1 MFAAWMKNHDF
12 KDYPLDTR
20 LFPPAKDRAYWQQHL
35 GQKEIQAAEALLG
48 CDWPLIRASH
58 YLEYERTGDRLAH
71 ETPHFAR
78 RHQLIALF
86 LGELAEG
93 KGRFLQDIC
102 DGILAICE
110 ETFWGVSAHKIYT
123 KQYFILPDGSD
134 PFIDLFAA
142 ETAELLA
149 IIYHILSQELDTF
162 CPGIVERME
171 YELDRRIVIQY
182 LNRSDYHWM
191 GRTNP
196 DVNNWNP
203 WILSNILTVFLV
215 AQLRPSQL
223 RTGLKRMFADIQRY
237 YNAIPADGGCDEG
250 TSYWTKAAAK
260 LLSFCDQ
267 LYIASNGKL
276 DLFDDEKLRNMGLY
290 EEKAYIG
297 GQYVVNFAD
306 GSARMVELHPD
317 YALYAFGIRTGQESL
332 CRLAA
337 TLKRQRGDAPMAR
350 SVSIKDKLF
359 SLIYAQAIDAQPE
372 FQPESAYVLPDLQ
385 VACMRAGSWFYAA
398 KGGHNAES
406 HNHNDVGSCIVYHE
420 NKPVLL
426 DAGSGVY
433 TKYTF
438 SEQRY
443 EIWSMRSEWHNLPT
457 VNGCSQMPG
466 KRFRADRFG
475 VGGQRTE
482 ISYAGAYP
490 LEAGLREAVRTVDIA
505 ENGVTVTDSL
515 SFTGEENKVQ
525 LHWLT
530 VLKPEIV
537 AGGVGLGGKYLLKT
551 DLPCAVEW
559 KDFEGDPRF
568 FTSWQTQ
575 GLYRLTLTL
584 TCGREA
590 AIITEIGSL

>member
-1 MFAAWMKNHDF
+1 MFTAWMKNHDF
-12 KDYPLDTR
+12 KDYPMDTR
-20 LFPPAKDRAYWQQHL
+20 LFPLAGDRAYWQQHL
-35 GQKEIQAAEALLG
+35 GQKEIQAAEALLD

-58 YLEYERTGDRLAH
+58 YMEYERTGDRLAH

-110 ETFWGVSAHKIYT
+110 ETFWGVAAHKIYT

-149 IIYHILSQELDTF
+149 VIYHILSQELDTF

-196 DVNNWNP
+196 AVNNWNP

-223 RTGLKRMFADIQRY
+223 RTGLKRMFGDIQRY
-237 YNAIPADGGCDEG
+237 YDAIPADGGCDEG

-290 EEKAYIG
+290 EEKAYIDG
-297 GQYVVNFAD
+297 LYVVNFAD
-306 GSARMVELHPD
+306 GNARLIGIHPD

-337 TLKRQRGDAPMAR
+337 TLKRQRGDAPTDR
-350 SVSIKDKLF
+350 SVSIKDTLF
-359 SLIYAQAIDAQPE
+359 SRIYARDIDAQPE
-372 FQPESAYVLPDLQ
+372 FVPEDRYVLPDLQ

-398 KGGHNAES
+398 KGGHNDES
-406 HNHNDVGSCIVYHE
+406 HNHNDVGNCIVYH
-420 NKPVLL
+420 KGAPVLV
-426 DAGSGVY
+426 DSGSGVY
-433 TKYTF
+433 TKFTF
-438 SEQRY
+438 SEARY
-443 EIWSMRSEWHNLPT
+443 TIWTMQSGWHNLP
-457 VNGCSQMPG
+457 VLNGCEQKHG
-466 KRFRADRFG
+466 KAFCADHF
-475 VGGQRTE
+475 RTE
-482 ISYAGAYP
+482 GKTTHISYGGAYP
-490 LEAGLREAVRTVDIA
+490 REAGVQSAQRWVEISA
-505 ENGVTVTDSL
+505 EGVILTDAF
-515 SFTGEENKVQ
+515 SFTGEANSIC
-525 LHWLT
+525 LHFIT
-530 VLKPEIV
+530 PLKPELCPE
-537 AGGVGLGGKYLLKT
+537 GVILGGKYLLKT
-551 DLPCAVEW
+551 PHACTVEW
-559 KDFEGDPRF
+559 KDFEGDSKHC
-568 FTSWQTQ
+568 TSWETP
-575 GLYRLTLTL
+575 GLYRIAFCAE
-584 TCGREA
+584 CGKTHTVK
-590 AIITEIGSL
+590 TEIRSL